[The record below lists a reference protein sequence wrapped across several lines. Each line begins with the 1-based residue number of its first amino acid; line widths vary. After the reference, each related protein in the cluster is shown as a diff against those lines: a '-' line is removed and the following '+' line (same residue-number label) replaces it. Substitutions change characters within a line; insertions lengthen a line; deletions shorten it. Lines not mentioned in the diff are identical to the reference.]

1 MSQTEWVY
9 GRNPVLEV
17 LRSGRRAVH
26 RIKIASGAEISGSL
40 SEIVERAEKKG
51 LSMER
56 TPKSDMDR
64 MHTNHQGVLALV
76 AEYPYVSLDE
86 IVDYAVNQDQDPF
99 VLLLDRVQD
108 PQNLGTLL
116 RSAEAVGVH
125 GVVIPTKRSAAVTP
139 AVVSA
144 SSGAS
149 EYMRLAQHNIAQAIQ
164 VLKERGVWVAGLE
177 ISQQAQPYHMVDL
190 SGPIAIVV
198 GHEGSGMRRLVKENC
213 DFLVRIPM
221 RGAVESL
228 NAAVAG
234 SIVLF
239 HVWEKRNFKGS
250 GV

>member
-1 MSQTEWVY
+1 MSNLEWVY

-17 LRSGRRAVH
+17 LRSGRRVVH
-26 RIKIASGAEISGSL
+26 EIRIFSGAELSGVL
-40 SEIVERAEKKG
+40 AEIVERAETDNINLKR
-51 LSMER
+51 LPSSEL
-56 TPKSDMDR
+56 DR
-64 MHTNHQGVLALV
+64 VHANHQGVLASV
-76 AEYPYVSLDE
+76 SEYPYVSLDE
-86 IVDYAVNQDQDPF
+86 IIEYADVQGEEPF
-99 VLLLDRVQD
+99 LLLLDMIQD

-116 RSAEAVGVH
+116 RTAEAVGVH

-139 AVVSA
+139 AVVNA

-149 EYMRLAQHNIAQAIQ
+149 EHMLMAQHNIAQAMQI
-164 VLKERGVWVAGLE
+164 LKEQGVWIAGLE
-177 ISQQAQPYHMVDL
+177 AQEQAQPYHEVDL

-198 GHEGSGMRRLVKENC
+198 GHEGTGMRRLVQERC

-239 HVWEKRNFKGS
+239 HVWEKRDFVGS
-250 GV
+250 EG